1 MESRQVY
8 AIDLLGFG
16 RSSRP
21 QFPKDALAAEA
32 EFIDSI
38 EEWSQQLKV
47 CIKWF
52 VSYVNNLKGQRS
64 PFYKIK
70 HLYTVRCG

>member
-1 MESRQVY
+1 MESRQVF

-38 EEWSQQLKV
+38 EEWSRELKV
-47 CIKWF
+47 SIKYF
-52 VSYVNNLKGQRS
+52 CEQ
-64 PFYKIK
+64 P
-70 HLYTVRCG
+70 